1 VDAKRFDEITVAL
14 AGPESSRRSLLRR
27 VGGGGLAALIVGL
40 GLIGTDV
47 GEVEAGGRKRRRHH
61 RRRRRRGG
69 SSGSTST
76 GTGTGTGGTATGGA
90 GGSATGGA
98 GGAGGTLAPVNG
110 APPPVIPNTCTTV
123 NGVALGGAVQIGTA
137 CTGGSA
143 ASCATGFCTETL
155 CATCP
160 SPCSVNGVEQCCGS
174 GAFCLSAAGVIARV
188 GACGVCA

>member
-98 GGAGGTLAPVNG
+98 GGTLAPVNG
-110 APPPVIPNTCTTV
+110 TLPPSIPSTCTMV
-123 NGVALGGAVQIGTA
+123 NGVAVGGDVAIGTA
-137 CTGGSA
+137 CTSGLPE
-143 ASCATGFCTETL
+143 SCATGFCTAGTGGL
-155 CATCP
+155 CEKCP
-160 SPCSVNGVEQCCGS
+160 SPCTVNGVPQCCGT
-174 GAFCLSAAGVIARV
+174 AFFCLDAAGASATV